1 CRISCRISLAGD
13 GIRFRGVIWTST
25 GISTGWRR
33 SPMAS
38 EALAPQRMSARLAG
52 SFILCALVM
61 IIDGYDLTAMSLAV
75 PHLVREWGV
84 PPSHF
89 GIALS
94 AAVPGL
100 GAGALLLAPL
110 GDRWG
115 RRPVVIV
122 STIAIALATLGTA
135 TAGSVTELALW
146 RLLTG

>member
-1 CRISCRISLAGD
+1 
-13 GIRFRGVIWTST
+13 
-25 GISTGWRR
+25 
-33 SPMAS
+33 MAS

-94 AAVPGL
+94 AAVVWSVRPSL
-100 GAGALLLAPL
+100 PFSPCRAPC
-110 GDRWG
+110 
-115 RRPVVIV
+115 
-122 STIAIALATLGTA
+122 A
-135 TAGSVTELALW
+135 
-146 RLLTG
+146 